1 MTTTLRVNGRAHL
14 IDADPAAPLLLVLR
28 NDLGL
33 FGAKLGCGAEQCGAC
48 TVLVDGEPRFA
59 CTLPLD
65 ALAGREVTTVE
76 GLGTPAAPHP
86 LQTAFLEENAAQC
99 GWCTAG
105 FIVRAAAL
113 VDAQP
118 DASDDD
124 VRKAL
129 AANLCRCGSHPR
141 VLRAVRRVLD
151 GHRG

>member
-1 MTTTLRVNGRAHL
+1 MTTTLRVNGRTH
-14 IDADPAAPLLLVLR
+14 IVDADPATPLVFVLR

-48 TVLVDGEPRFA
+48 TVLVDGAPRFA

-65 ALAGREVTTVE
+65 ALAGQEITTVE

-105 FIVRAAAL
+105 FVVRAVAL
-113 VDAQP
+113 VEAHP

-124 VRKAL
+124 VRAAL
-129 AANLCRCGSHPR
+129 TGNLCRCGSHPR